1 MALAKPLRR
10 TLAILVFVLFLA
22 VALCAAALIPYFLAA
37 HFASIWFLAL
47 SSVFFFTV
55 ITWCGA
61 WLSAKVWRALQPA
74 RFRFRSTGISA
85 VLFVAA
91 LYALILRPH
100 PPRLA
105 ETNPYDDTRYW
116 QLPTGSRIAYSE
128 FDPSPGVPVKP
139 DPIVFLHGGPGL
151 RNAPFDRDA
160 YSSFA
165 ANGFRV
171 ILYDQV
177 GSGLSGLLPHIR
189 DYTIARDVDDLEAIR
204 NQLHVDRMILI
215 GHSWGSTLAASY
227 MAKHPDRVAKVV
239 FHSPGDLWNLSSDT
253 FDFSRTE
260 GGEQGFPPLRLLTA
274 FFLQLR
280 NPDAAENL
288 VPQREAEEMLAPA
301 MAPTIGTLVCK
312 GDFAKL
318 PPFLAQINHLPDNPG
333 FNPYVLQAIALQT
346 VIPAGDPHASLRGNS
361 TPAILL
367 FGECNYISW
376 AGSLDYRKTFS
387 HLKIFYIPRAG
398 HYIQFEQPE
407 LMHRVILAFLLDQP
421 DPIPPYVAD
430 ADPRGTHR

>member
-171 ILYDQV
+171 ILWDQV

-301 MAPTIGTLVCK
+301 MAPTTGTLVCK

-346 VIPAGDPHASLRGNS
+346 VIPQAIR
-361 TPAILL
+361 TPPCEA
-367 FGECNYISW
+367 
-376 AGSLDYRKTFS
+376 
-387 HLKIFYIPRAG
+387 IPRPQSFSSVSATTFPG
-398 HYIQFEQPE
+398 
-407 LMHRVILAFLLDQP
+407 R
-421 DPIPPYVAD
+421 DPSTTAKHF
-430 ADPRGTHR
+430 RT